1 MGQED
6 QPSSSD
12 LQGLTT
18 PELRGAELGGDSQ
31 DEPLPLITASHW
43 IALGTEGVGAVN
55 PGDPALRKLCHMGWE
70 ESHGCP
76 PGGKPQTQ
84 Q

>member
-18 PELRGAELGGDSQ
+18 VVESSFRGAELGGDSQ
-31 DEPLPLITASHW
+31 DEPLPLVTASHW
-43 IALGTEGVGAVN
+43 IAL
-55 PGDPALRKLCHMGWE
+55 
-70 ESHGCP
+70 
-76 PGGKPQTQ
+76 
-84 Q
+84 

>member
-31 DEPLPLITASHW
+31 DEPLPLVTASHW
-43 IALGTEGVGAVN
+43 IAL
-55 PGDPALRKLCHMGWE
+55 
-70 ESHGCP
+70 
-76 PGGKPQTQ
+76 
-84 Q
+84 